1 MREDR
6 QILANLRMRRAEA
19 FVMQYGRPLAW
30 IMVII
35 FTIGAFLI

>member
-1 MREDR
+1 VKFDAWVAM
-6 QILANLRMRRAEA
+6 
-19 FVMQYGRPLAW
+19 YGRPLAW